1 MQIHRL
7 FEIVYV
13 LLERPSVTA
22 RELAGRFEV
31 SQRTI
36 YRDVE
41 LLAQA
46 GIPIY
51 MSKGRGGG
59 ISLLEDFV
67 LNKAVLTEHEKN
79 DILASL
85 QAVGALSGTED
96 DSAVRKLRSLFGSKN
111 ADWIEVDWSSWGY
124 YGDEAAIF
132 ETVKTAILEK
142 RVLSFSYSSG
152 RAETLRREVWPLKL
166 LFKGAAWYLF
176 AHCTLRNDT
185 RFFKLR
191 RMTELALLPEHFEM
205 EAPTRVVAEPVAYSS
220 MNVNAEYQIDE
231 CMAFRVYDEF
241 SDFIP
246 LENGDFL
253 CRVTLPDLETVCMYA
268 SSFGE
273 HARIVSPPE
282 AIEAMRER
290 LLKSMEL
297 YG

>member
-13 LLERPSVTA
+13 LLERPTMTA

-31 SQRTI
+31 STRTI

-41 LLAQA
+41 LLSQA
-46 GIPIY
+46 GIPVY

-59 ISLLEDFV
+59 ISLLKDFV
-67 LNKAVLTEHEKN
+67 LDKAVLNEREKS

-85 QAVGALSGTED
+85 QAVGALGGTGD
-96 DSAVRKLRSLFGSKN
+96 DSAVRKLRSLFGSQN

-132 ETVKTAILEK
+132 ETVKAAILEK
-142 RVLSFSYSSG
+142 RVLRFTYSSG
-152 RAETLRREVWPLKL
+152 KAETLRREVWPLKL

-185 RFFKLR
+185 QFFKLR
-191 RMTELALLPEHFEM
+191 RMTEIELLPTHFEM
-205 EAPTRVVAEPVAYSS
+205 EPPARVAAEPVAYSS
-220 MNVNAEYQIDE
+220 MNIRAEYQIDA

-246 LENGDFL
+246 LENGGFL

-268 SSFGE
+268 ASFGAN
-273 HARIVSPPE
+273 ARIVSPPE

-290 LLKSMEL
+290 LEKSMKL
-297 YG
+297 YE